1 MTRVRVGGAPWRRAL
16 GAGVVALCGC
26 AGEPERKPE
35 PRPAPAQPAPAPAP
49 APSETAAPPPQQQ
62 PRIYVITTKPF
73 PEEVLSILPGDLV
86 AVELANGGRAQGW
99 VNTIRSR
106 ELAIT
111 AEGTRI
117 ITRLTP
123 EAVTSVKVVYRP
135 PRLITPGDGAGRGR
149 EAWLE
154 TNYVRQVVEGIPPE
168 TWVGLLG
175 RNIPLVV
182 SRQFTIS
189 GWDHVEIQGDRHLFA
204 SVETPTTFQP
214 GDELKLAA
222 VVRGVEK
229 LKTREV
235 QLGDVYLLLHKR
247 GERVSLVCSTD
258 PLHPSD
264 LDRASL
270 VKFLAEE
277 PVTLTVYR
285 PAAPV
290 TYVKIARLGRN
301 AARAYMQRV
310 ELIPERAVFR
320 QLRAA
325 RDPSLEKHEGQ
336 VKAIHD
342 ALGLKPDD
350 SLRNAPLVM
359 EMRVPTLHGSL
370 FLLPF
375 RKEFGLD

>member
-1 MTRVRVGGAPWRRAL
+1 MTQVGPVRTPSLVT
-16 GAGVVALCGC
+16 AGVLALCAC
-26 AGEPERKPE
+26 AGDPEPKPE
-35 PRPAPAQPAPAPAP
+35 ERRPAVAARPAPAPEPAQPAQPAQ
-49 APSETAAPPPQQQ
+49 PPPQ
-62 PRIYVITTKPF
+62 PKILVITTKPF
-73 PEEVLSILPGDLV
+73 PEEVLAVLPGDLV

-99 VNTIRSR
+99 VNTVRAR

-135 PRLITPGDGAGRGR
+135 PRLITPGEGAGRGR
-149 EAWLE
+149 ELWLE
-154 TNYVRQVVEGIPPE
+154 HNYVRQVIEGIPPE
-168 TWVGLLG
+168 TWSGLLG
-175 RNIPLVV
+175 RNVPLLVA
-182 SRQFTIS
+182 RQFSVS
-189 GWDHVEIQGDRHLFA
+189 GWDHIEEQGDRHQFA
-204 SVETPTTFQP
+204 AVETPTTFQA

-222 VVRGVEK
+222 LVRGIEK
-229 LKTREV
+229 TKTRET
-235 QLGDVYLLLHKR
+235 QLGDVFVLLHRR
-247 GERVSLVCSTD
+247 GERVSVVYTTD
-258 PLHPSD
+258 AIHPSD

-270 VKFLAEE
+270 VRYLSEE
-277 PVTLTVYR
+277 PVTVIVYR
-285 PAAPV
+285 PASPV
-290 TYVKIARLGRN
+290 SYVKIARLPRSS
-301 AARAYMQRV
+301 ARAYMQRV

-325 RDPSLEKHEGQ
+325 RDPALERHEGQ